1 MSIIDEVG
9 TPGEIIR
16 AHLAQTGQSMR
27 GLSLEAGLGPDAV
40 HNILHRPGQRATRRT
55 LDRLGAVLGVALPEP
70 VVCPITW
77 SEAARLVD
85 GMTKTAG
92 RRDVLR
98 SRVRSY
104 LRLAGIV
111 AETAEVDRAAVIR
124 FFDGATPVEL
134 GLSQGSFE
142 TYKCDVLAVADHAL
156 SSRPARRRSAKDLGG
171 VHGDLYRAIVEEGL
185 PSRFQYAAGP
195 ILIYLEERD
204 LPPAALTA
212 DVLADYLPH
221 RRESGVK
228 GEERVRDHVR
238 AVASLWTRLS
248 ERPAFA
254 RFALRP
260 VAHPLENRRD
270 RYRVDEALLAPL
282 LGAFD
287 GEIAPW
293 AQGDRSA
300 TGEDHA
306 AFLARLDAM
315 APEPTG
321 KKALLRKKH
330 GAENNASGPTASVD
344 KAAEPSRRDVLL
356 AEAGFCVDGRTWGT
370 KTLDSR
376 RHMVIALAKALYKE
390 TGFLIETIDELTD
403 PDVVEAAA
411 AALSRANAG
420 PHSSSYVESVLQ
432 LVLKIARGFVG
443 RPAGE
448 IAQLDRLRKGYRT
461 GKGIA
466 PRNRAK
472 LAHLTPKRERL
483 FKGLSGRILKDVD
496 AEVRLRR
503 AERKRLA
510 AGAAGDM
517 EAVGPADAR
526 GPGDRDRV
534 PGPFPLWTRVMA
546 RQVMC
551 AVAHDL
557 MMARAPRSANVLGL
571 RLDWIRWRERI
582 AVIEVPATE
591 VKGWRPT
598 DPPLVIELGP
608 AESALLRRFVETV
621 RPHALGPGDARN
633 PYLFPSQARGSAA
646 RPGEPYKGL
655 LKQLC
660 REVHRRAGFRLHP
673 HLYRHA
679 LGWIWL
685 REDPSQLPSVQVLLG
700 HQSIKTTA
708 EYYAQ
713 VDQEHALHHWRAYL
727 DEEDKAAKD
736 AKGRTHDG

>member
-1 MSIIDEVG
+1 MSIAGEIG
-9 TPGEIIR
+9 APAEIIR
-16 AHLAQTGQSMR
+16 AHLARTGQSMR

-40 HNILHRPGQRATRRT
+40 HNILNRPGHRATRRT
-55 LDRLGAVLGVALPEP
+55 LDRLGAVIGVVLPEP
-70 VVCPITW
+70 VVCPVTW
-77 SEAARLVD
+77 AEAARLVD
-85 GMTKTAG
+85 GMAKTAG

-104 LRLAGIV
+104 LRLAGLV
-111 AETAEVDRAAVIR
+111 AETAQVDRAAVIT
-124 FFDGATPVEL
+124 FFTSATPVEL

-142 TYKCDVLAVADHAL
+142 TYKSDVLAVADHAL
-156 SSRPARRRSAKDLGG
+156 GSRPARRRSAQDLGG
-171 VHGDLYRAIVEEGL
+171 VHGDLYRAIVEAEEL
-185 PSRFQYAAGP
+185 PPRFRYAAGP
-195 ILIYLEERD
+195 ILVYLEERG

-212 DVLADYLPH
+212 DVLADYVPH
-221 RRESGVK
+221 RREQGVK
-228 GEERVRDHVR
+228 GEEQVRDHVR

-248 ERPAFA
+248 ALPAFD
-254 RFALRP
+254 RFGLQP

-270 RYRVDEALLAPL
+270 KYNVDEAVFSPL
-282 LGAFD
+282 LEAFD

-293 AQGDRSA
+293 AQGRRSA

-306 AFLARLDAM
+306 SFLARLDAM

-330 GAENNASGPTASVD
+330 SAGKDASGPAAPVD
-344 KAAEPSRRDVLL
+344 RAVEPSRRDVLL
-356 AEAGFCVDGRTWGT
+356 AEAGFCVDGRTWGDA
-370 KTLDSR
+370 TLASR
-376 RHMVIALAKALYKE
+376 RHQVIALAKALHAE
-390 TGFLIETIDELTD
+390 TDFLIETLDELTD
-403 PDVVEAAA
+403 PEVVEAAA
-411 AALSRANAG
+411 GALSRANAG
-420 PHSSSYVESVLQ
+420 PHASSYVESVLK
-432 LVLKIARGFVG
+432 VILKIARGFVR
-443 RPAGE
+443 RPESE
-448 IAQLDRLRKGYRT
+448 IAEVRTLLNGYRT

-472 LAHLTPKRERL
+472 LSHLTVEREKR
-483 FKGLSGRILKDVD
+483 FKGLSGRILRDVN

-510 AGAAGDM
+510 AGAAGAV
-517 EAVGPADAR
+517 EAAGPADAQ

-534 PGPFPLWTRVMA
+534 PDPFPLWTPVMA

-557 MMARAPRSANVLGL
+557 MMARAPRSANVIGV
-571 RLDWIRWRERI
+571 RLDWIRWREKI
-582 AVIEVPATE
+582 AVVEVPARE
-591 VKGWRPT
+591 VKGWRFN

-608 AESALLRRFVETV
+608 AESKLLRRFVETV
-621 RPHALGPGDARN
+621 RPHALGPGGARN

-655 LKQLC
+655 LRMLC

-700 HQSIKTTA
+700 HRSIKTTA
-708 EYYAQ
+708 AYYAE
-713 VDQEHALHHWRAYL
+713 VDQEHALRHWRAYL
-727 DEEDKAAKD
+727 DDEDKD
-736 AKGRTHDG
+736 AKEKKRHDG